1 MTLLIGF
8 LLLVLVMLAL
18 DLGVFH
24 RKAHE
29 VSMREAWTWTFV
41 WIGIAIAFGGWLFY
55 SQGSTVATEYAS
67 VYFIE
72 KALAI
77 DNVFVFSLV
86 FAYFAIP
93 LKYQHKVL
101 FWGILGAIFF
111 RAIFIVAGVSLLEN
125 FGWVYYVFGAFLI
138 YTGWMMYKNIGKEE
152 SLEENK
158 TLRWLERRLPL
169 TQDISSGKFTKRING
184 KLFFTPLFIAL
195 LFIELSDIVFAV
207 DSVAASFA
215 YSRDPYIIFY
225 ANIMAILGL
234 RSLYFVLANLIDR
247 FYYLKHGLSFMLVFI
262 GTKMVFGDVYKMP
275 IWMSL
280 GAIIIVILI
289 SVAYSFYKTKP
300 NGESMRKRET
310 S

>member
-1 MTLLIGF
+1 MTLLIIF
-8 LLLVLVMLAL
+8 LLIVIFMLAL

-24 RKAHE
+24 RKAHV
-29 VSMREAWTWTFV
+29 VSLREAWIWTFIWV
-41 WIGIAIAFGGWLFY
+41 GIAVAFGGWLFY
-55 SQGSTVATEYAS
+55 AQGGTAAIEYTS

-93 LKYQHKVL
+93 AKYQHKVL

-111 RAIFIVAGVSLLEN
+111 RIVFITAGVSLLEN
-125 FGWVYYVFGAFLI
+125 FGWIYYVFGAFLI
-138 YTGWMMYKNIGKEE
+138 YTGYMMFKNIGKQEA
-152 SLEENK
+152 LEENK
-158 TLRWLERRLPL
+158 TIRWLEKRLPI
-169 TQDISSGKFTKRING
+169 TQDITSGKFTQRING
-184 KLFFTPLFIAL
+184 KLFFTPLFVAL
-195 LFIELSDIVFAV
+195 IFIEISDIVFAV

-262 GTKMVFGDVYKMP
+262 GTKMVLGDVYKMP

-280 GAIIIVILI
+280 GTIVLVI
-289 SVAYSFYKTKP
+289 SVSVIYSFYKTKP
-300 NGESMRKRET
+300 GQSKNG
-310 S
+310 

>member
-1 MTLLIGF
+1 
-8 LLLVLVMLAL
+8 MLAL

-111 RAIFIVAGVSLLEN
+111 RAVFIVAGVSLLEN
-125 FGWVYYVFGAFLI
+125 FEWVYYVFGAFLV
-138 YTGWMMYKNIGKEE
+138 YTGWLMYKNIGKEE

-207 DSVAASFA
+207 DSVAASSA
-215 YSRDPYIIFY
+215 YSRDPYMIFY

-234 RSLYFVLANLIDR
+234 RCLYFVLANLIDR

-280 GAIIIVILI
+280 GAIVVVILI

-300 NGESMRKRET
+300 NEESMRIRET

>member
-1 MTLLIGF
+1 MTLLIAF
-8 LLLVLVMLAL
+8 LTLVIFMLAL

-29 VSMREAWTWTFV
+29 VSLREAWTWTFV

-111 RAIFIVAGVSLLEN
+111 RAVFIVAGVSLLES
-125 FGWVYYVFGAFLI
+125 FGWVYYVFGAFLV
-138 YTGWMMYKNIGKEE
+138 YTGWMMFKNIGKDE

-158 TLRWLERRLPL
+158 TIRWLERRLPI

-195 LFIELSDIVFAV
+195 IFIELSDIVFAV

-262 GTKMVFGDVYKMP
+262 GAKMVLGDVYKMP

-280 GAIIIVILI
+280 GAIVLVILI
-289 SVAYSFYKTKP
+289 SVVYSFYKTKP
-300 NGESMRKRET
+300 GQKNHV
-310 S
+310 